1 MMTIDDLLARHR
13 RIALDANAFIYLFE
27 APGPLARATGAI
39 LNAAELGRVTVVVST
54 MVLAEI
60 AVGPVAGRD
69 ETLVE
74 HYADAVQ
81 GARGVQ
87 VIPLTADIAVDV
99 GIIRGRHRVQIPDAV
114 HLATARQAGATAFI
128 TNDERMPSI
137 PHLEVVR
144 LADLVA

>member
-1 MMTIDDLLARHR
+1 MTIDELVARHR
-13 RIALDANAFIYLFE
+13 RIAIDANAFIYLFE
-27 APGPLARATGAI
+27 APGLLARATAAI
-39 LNAAELGRVTVVVST
+39 LDAAELGKVTVVVST
-54 MVLAEI
+54 MVLSEI
-60 AVGPVAGRD
+60 AVGPVTAGD

-74 HYADAVQ
+74 RYADAVR

-87 VIPLTADIAVDV
+87 IVPLTAEIAIDV

-114 HLATARQAGATAFI
+114 HLATARHAGATAI
-128 TNDERMPSI
+128 VTNDERMPAL

>member
-1 MMTIDDLLARHR
+1 MTIDDLVERHR
-13 RIALDANAFIYLFE
+13 RIAIDANAFIYLFE
-27 APGPLARATGAI
+27 SPGSLARATGAI
-39 LNAAELGRVTVVVST
+39 LDAAELGKVTVVVST

-60 AVGPVAGRD
+60 AVGPVAAGD

-74 HYADAVQ
+74 CYADAIR

-87 VIPLTADIAVDV
+87 VVPLTADIAVDV

-114 HLATARQAGATAFI
+114 HLATARHAGATAI
-128 TNDERMPSI
+128 VTNDERMPAL

>member
-1 MMTIDDLLARHR
+1 MTVDELVARHR
-13 RIALDANAFIYLFE
+13 RIAIDANALIYLFE
-27 APGPLARATGAI
+27 TPGLLAQATAAI

-60 AVGPVAGRD
+60 AVGPVEMGD

-74 HYADAVQ
+74 RYADSVR

-87 VIPLTADIAVDV
+87 VVPLTAEIAVDV
-99 GIIRGRHRVQIPDAV
+99 GIIRGRHRLQIPDAV
-114 HLATARQAGATAFI
+114 HLATARHAGATAI
-128 TNDERMPSI
+128 VTNDERMPPL

-144 LADLVA
+144 LSDLVA

>member
-1 MMTIDDLLARHR
+1 MTIDELVARHR
-13 RIALDANAFIYLFE
+13 RIAIDANAFIYLFE
-27 APGPLARATGAI
+27 TPGLLARATGAI
-39 LNAAELGRVTVVVST
+39 LDAAELGKVTVIVST
-54 MVLAEI
+54 IVLSEI
-60 AVGPVAGRD
+60 AVGPVAAGD

-74 HYADAVQ
+74 RYADAVR

-87 VIPLTADIAVDV
+87 VVPLTAEIAIDV

-114 HLATARQAGATAFI
+114 HLATARHAGATAI
-128 TNDERMPSI
+128 VTNDERMPAL

>member
-1 MMTIDDLLARHR
+1 MTIDELVARHR

-27 APGPLARATGAI
+27 TPGLLARATGSI
-39 LNAAELGRVTVVVST
+39 LDAAELGKVTVVVST

-60 AVGPVAGRD
+60 AVGPVAARD
-69 ETLVE
+69 ETLIE
-74 HYADAVQ
+74 RYADAIR

-87 VIPLTADIAVDV
+87 VVPLTAEIAVDV

-114 HLATARQAGATAFI
+114 HLATARHAGASAI
-128 TNDERMPSI
+128 VTNDERMPAL

>member
-1 MMTIDDLLARHR
+1 MTIDDLVERHR
-13 RIALDANAFIYLFE
+13 RIAIDANAFIYLFE
-27 APGPLARATGAI
+27 SPGSLARATGAI
-39 LNAAELGRVTVVVST
+39 LDAAELGKVTVVVST

-60 AVGPVAGRD
+60 AVGPVAAGD

-74 HYADAVQ
+74 RYADAIR

-87 VIPLTADIAVDV
+87 VVPLTADIAVDV
-99 GIIRGRHRVQIPDAV
+99 GIIRGRHGAQIPDAV
-114 HLATARQAGATAFI
+114 HLATARHAGATAI
-128 TNDERMPSI
+128 VTNDERMPAL

>member
-1 MMTIDDLLARHR
+1 MTIESLVARHR
-13 RIALDANAFIYLFE
+13 RIAIDANAFIYLFE

-39 LNAAELGRVTVVVST
+39 LDAAETGKVTVIVSS

-60 AVGPVAGRD
+60 AVGPVTSGD

-74 HYADAVQ
+74 RYAAAVR

-87 VIPLTADIAVDV
+87 VVPLTADIAVDV

-114 HLATARQAGATAFI
+114 HLATARHAGATAI
-128 TNDERMPSI
+128 VTNDERMPSL
-137 PHLEVVR
+137 PQLDVVR
-144 LADLVA
+144 LTDLTA

>member
-1 MMTIDDLLARHR
+1 MTIDDLVERHR
-13 RIALDANAFIYLFE
+13 RIAIDANAFIYLFE
-27 APGPLARATGAI
+27 SPGSLARTTGAI
-39 LNAAELGRVTVVVST
+39 LDAAELGKVTVVVST

-60 AVGPVAGRD
+60 AVGPVAAGD

-74 HYADAVQ
+74 RYADAIR

-87 VIPLTADIAVDV
+87 VVPLTADIAVDV

-114 HLATARQAGATAFI
+114 HLATARHAGATAI
-128 TNDERMPSI
+128 VTNDARMPAL